1 MNDPQREERLRERV
15 TARRAT
21 GGPVQSCSSRR
32 FRYGRRGFGDTLSG
46 ICRQLSLSA
55 PGVAVPVLRFFNSPA
70 GRVSRVVLGVVLIA
84 VGVSLGGWW
93 WLLAL
98 LGLLPL
104 AAGLF
109 NFCTLAPLFGMPL
122 SGRRFREAS
131 RNRARR

>member
-1 MNDPQREERLRERV
+1 M
-15 TARRAT
+15 
-21 GGPVQSCSSRR
+21 
-32 FRYGRRGFGDTLSG
+32 
-46 ICRQLSLSA
+46 SLFA
-55 PGVAVPVLRFFNSPA
+55 PGVVVPVLRFFNSPA
-70 GRVSRVVLGVVLIA
+70 GRVARVVLGLVLIV

-122 SGRRFREAS
+122 SGRRFQEAS
-131 RNRARR
+131 RNRRRR

>member
-1 MNDPQREERLRERV
+1 M
-15 TARRAT
+15 
-21 GGPVQSCSSRR
+21 
-32 FRYGRRGFGDTLSG
+32 
-46 ICRQLSLSA
+46 
-55 PGVAVPVLRFFNSPA
+55 PVLRFFNSPA
-70 GRVSRVVLGVVLIA
+70 GRVARVALGVVLIA